1 MPSLL
6 YLHGLESGPQAA
18 KAVALRTAGF
28 TVTAPAL
35 DTAPAAK
42 LLSEGSTDEAAWTAA
57 LERPVAQASEALSQ
71 SRPDIVVGSSF
82 GAAVLL
88 RLLRERHD
96 VHRLPVVMLAGA
108 GVRLTHYRALPPTV
122 PAVLVHGLEDDVV
135 PPADSRLLAEASPGA
150 LLVEVHDDH
159 RLSRTTDSG
168 LLVELVKLA
177 LSRRSVGG

>member
-6 YLHGLESGPQAA
+6 YLHGLESGPQAT
-18 KAVALRTAGF
+18 KALALRDAGF

-35 DTAPAAK
+35 ETAAAAK
-42 LLSEGSTDEAAWTAA
+42 LLAEGSTDEAAWTSA
-57 LERPVAQASEALSQ
+57 LARPVAQAAEALAQ
-71 SRPDIVVGSSF
+71 ARPDVIVASSF

-88 RLLRERHD
+88 TLLREHHD
-96 VHRLPVVMLAGA
+96 LPATPIVMLAGA
-108 GVRLTHYRALPPTV
+108 GVRLTHYRALPPGV

-150 LLVEVHDDH
+150 LLVELHDDH
-159 RLSRTTDSG
+159 RLSRTTASG

-177 LSRRSVGG
+177 LTRRAVGD